1 MEKKGGFISDN
12 AGLLVGVAAAALL
25 YLGMERT
32 QWGDGFLSTIFAG
45 IALVGGA
52 MSDIGKG
59 QGILSGVFGK
69 ERSKGLQPGPGQF
82 MVHNNIPEVGKEA
95 QISAAE
101 QYTPTSGLPLA
112 LNTLKEKGQGR
123 G

>member
-1 MEKKGGFISDN
+1 MEKGGIVSDN
-12 AGLLVGVAAAALL
+12 SGLLLGVAAAALF
-25 YLGMERT
+25 YYGMERT
-32 QWGDGFLSTIFAG
+32 QWGDGFMATLFAG

-59 QGILSGVFGK
+59 QGVLSSLLGK

-82 MVHNNIPEVGKEA
+82 MAHNNLPEVSKGT
-95 QISAAE
+95 QVSASE
-101 QYTPTSGLPLA
+101 QYTPTSGLPPT
-112 LNTLKEKGQGR
+112 LNALKEDKGQGR